1 MFENLN
7 EKITKTGKAV
17 EGKTKKIAESAKLSY
32 KVSEEKRALEQLFTA
47 LGKACYK
54 AESENSESVY
64 ADSCAEI
71 NEKITKIEE
80 MKAQIRAVKGL
91 VVCDNCGAEV
101 SIENDYCGKCG
112 SKLNKPAPVEET
124 VEKPETEPLDEEDD
138 EDLVGESDTGV
149 DDVDAINGN
158 EDK

>member
-17 EGKTKKIAESAKLSY
+17 EGRTKKIAESAKLSY

-54 AESENSESVY
+54 AESENGDGAY

-71 NEKITKIEE
+71 SEKITKIEE

-91 VVCDNCGAEV
+91 VICDNCGAEV

-124 VEKPETEPLDEEDD
+124 VEEPETEPLDEEDD
-138 EDLVGESDTGV
+138 ASPAEEPEAEV
-149 DDVDAINGN
+149 DEIDENKD
-158 EDK
+158 E

>member
-32 KVSEEKRALEQLFTA
+32 KVSEEKRALELLFTA

-54 AESENSESVY
+54 AESENGESAY

-71 NEKITKIEE
+71 SEKIAKIEE
-80 MKAQIRAVKGL
+80 MKAQIRAVKG
-91 VVCDNCGAEV
+91 VVICDNCGAEV

-112 SKLNKPAPVEET
+112 SKLNKPTPVEEP
-124 VEKPETEPLDEEDD
+124 VEEPVTEPLDEEDD
-138 EDLVGESDTGV
+138 GV
-149 DDVDAINGN
+149 PTEEPEAKDDNADDDNA
-158 EDK
+158 

>member
-32 KVSEEKRALEQLFTA
+32 KVSEEKRALELLFTA

-54 AESENSESVY
+54 AESENGESVY

-71 NEKITKIEE
+71 SEKIAKIEE
-80 MKAQIRAVKGL
+80 MKAQIRAVKG
-91 VVCDNCGAEV
+91 VVICDNCGAEV

-124 VEKPETEPLDEEDD
+124 VEEPETEPLDEEDD
-138 EDLVGESDTGV
+138 ASPAEEPEAEV
-149 DDVDAINGN
+149 DEIDENKD
-158 EDK
+158 E

>member
-112 SKLNKPAPVEET
+112 SKLNKPAPVEEP
-124 VEKPETEPLDEEDD
+124 VEEPETEPLDE
-138 EDLVGESDTGV
+138 V
-149 DDVDAINGN
+149 DDAVSAEESEAEVEKVEEIDENKD
-158 EDK
+158 E